1 MRRETK
7 LLHYGRPTQP
17 GPANPPVV
25 RASTILHET
34 VESFGDTRSRRE
46 NDDSVLSYGR
56 RGTTTAHA
64 LMAAI
69 ADMEG
74 GEASYLFPT
83 GVAAMASTLSAFLCA
98 GDHLLVVDTAFHATR
113 TLCGSVL
120 SRNGI
125 TVDYFPACA
134 TDLSAWAKPETKAVL
149 VESPGS
155 GSFDVMD
162 LPRLTD
168 WAKARDLVVIA
179 DNTYGS
185 AWLYQPL
192 QLGCDVSVV
201 AGTKYLSGHAD
212 VMMGAATANHRA
224 AARLREVVIAT
235 GQTLAPDEAYATLRG
250 MRTLNL
256 RLERH
261 EGNAL
266 ALADWFAQRPEVT
279 SVLHPGR
286 PDHPGAALWKR
297 DARGCNGLFSVIF
310 KEGFP
315 LQPFLDR
322 AELFAIGTSWGGFES
337 LALPIEPRK
346 GRLDGHRLPAGPA
359 ARFHAGLEHVDDLI
373 EDLANG
379 MAAVLSN

>member
-1 MRRETK
+1 M
-7 LLHYGRPTQP
+7 
-17 GPANPPVV
+17 
-25 RASTILHET
+25 RASTILHDT
-34 VESFGDTRSRRE
+34 VGSFSDTRSKRE
-46 NDDSVLSYGR
+46 SDDHVLSYGR
-56 RGTTTAHA
+56 RGTTTAHE

-69 ADMEG
+69 ADLEG
-74 GEASYLFPT
+74 GEACYLFPT
-83 GVAAMASTLSAFLCA
+83 GVAALASSLSAFLGS

-113 TLCGSVL
+113 TLCDRVL
-120 SRNGI
+120 SRNAV
-125 TVDYFPACA
+125 TVDYFPAGA
-134 TDLSAWAKPETKAVL
+134 TDLSAWARPETKAVL

-155 GSFDVMD
+155 GSFEVMD
-162 LPRLTD
+162 LPRLTG
-168 WAKARDLVVIA
+168 WADTRDLVVIA

-192 QLGCDVSVV
+192 QLGCHVSVV

-212 VMMGAATANHRA
+212 VMMGAATANRRA
-224 AARLREVVIAT
+224 AARLREAVIAT
-235 GQTLAPDEAYATLRG
+235 GQTLAPDDAYATLRG

-261 EGNAL
+261 ERNAL
-266 ALADWFAQRPEVT
+266 DLADWFAERPEVM

-315 LQPFLDR
+315 LNGFLDR
-322 AELFAIGTSWGGFES
+322 LRFFAIGTSWGGFES
-337 LALPIEPRK
+337 LALPIDPRK

-359 ARFHAGLEHVDDLI
+359 ARFHAGLEHVDDLM
-373 EDLANG
+373 EDLAQG
-379 MAAVLSN
+379 MAAVLSR

>member
-7 LLHYGRPTQP
+7 LLHYGRPPLP

-34 VESFGDTRSRRE
+34 VESFDDTRSRRE

-74 GEASYLFPT
+74 GEACYLFPT
-83 GVAAMASTLSAFLCA
+83 GVAALASTLSAFLCA

-125 TVDYFPACA
+125 TVDYFPAHA

-162 LPRLTD
+162 LPRLTS
-168 WAKARDLVVIA
+168 WAKTRDLVVIA

-192 QLGCDVSVV
+192 QLGGDVSVV

-212 VMMGAATANHRA
+212 VMMGVATANHRA
-224 AARLREVVIAT
+224 AARLREAVIAT

-261 EGNAL
+261 ERNAL

-286 PDHPGAALWKR
+286 PEHPGAALWKR

-315 LQPFLDR
+315 LRPFLDR
-322 AELFAIGTSWGGFES
+322 IELFAIGTSWGGFES
-337 LALPIEPRK
+337 LALPIDPRK
-346 GRLDGHRLPAGPA
+346 SRLDGHRLPAGPA

-379 MAAVLSN
+379 MAAALSN